1 MEKAAPWPRFIKLSS
16 SWALSLK
23 KTLKASEL
31 EREDIIQSR
40 NEWVEF
46 QSSVEPG
53 RLVFLDESGLKTN
66 MTRRYGR
73 AHQGARCYDVTPCG
87 NWETTTILSSVRLDG
102 TTESI
107 LFDGAVDRKMFDE
120 YIKQVL
126 APQLRPGDILVMDNL
141 NAHKSEIAL
150 EVVQSRQA
158 EIKFLPAYS
167 PDLNPIEKMWSKL
180 KQILR
185 GLKPRTSQELFD
197 AAGIAL
203 GMITE
208 DDAHG
213 WFESC
218 GYI

>member
-1 MEKAAPWPRFIKLSS
+1 
-16 SWALSLK
+16 
-23 KTLKASEL
+23 
-31 EREDIIQSR
+31 
-40 NEWVEF
+40 
-46 QSSVEPG
+46 
-53 RLVFLDESGLKTN
+53 
-66 MTRRYGR
+66 
-73 AHQGARCYDVTPCG
+73 
-87 NWETTTILSSVRLDG
+87 
-102 TTESI
+102 
-107 LFDGAVDRKMFDE
+107 MFDE